1 MHWSVITTMAADF
14 GHQYPTLT
22 TYGRANPG
30 DFLVLINSFGVVEI
44 TKSEGS
50 AADRLGSEH
59 SSPLVITDS
68 YTT

>member
-30 DFLVLINSFGVVEI
+30 DFLVLINTFGVVGNSQVG
-44 TKSEGS
+44 KQ
-50 AADRLGSEH
+50 
-59 SSPLVITDS
+59 S
-68 YTT
+68 YR